1 MKTIHSVVFIGD
13 WGGGGMMNMKNAM
26 ALITQLSF
34 KFTKKE
40 TSSAYTFNI
49 FVIVHL
55 FLDCNHVAAMLV
67 VKTTKFFLEEFT

>member
-1 MKTIHSVVFIGD
+1 
-13 WGGGGMMNMKNAM
+13 MNMKNAM

-34 KFTKKE
+34 KF
-40 TSSAYTFNI
+40 TFNI

-55 FLDCNHVAAMLV
+55 FLDCNHVAAMVV